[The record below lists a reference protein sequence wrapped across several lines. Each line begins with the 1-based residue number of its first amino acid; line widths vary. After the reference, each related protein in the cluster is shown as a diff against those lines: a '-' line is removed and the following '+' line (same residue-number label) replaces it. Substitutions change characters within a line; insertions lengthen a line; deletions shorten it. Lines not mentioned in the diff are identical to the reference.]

1 MQETSTNVV
10 ALNVPFMPNEQ
21 LQNSANNLLSAF
33 DDVHLHLEAK
43 VKTIVKLHKERKFPV
58 ARAMSEVT
66 LKYIIDQLVHIEAR
80 QSEFVEAL
88 DCLDDLDIAK
98 DKAERLAVELQAE
111 IDRQQ
116 QQIDELQTQL
126 DCVPNI
132 SHSDLA
138 ELREQANLLAKSEVT
153 CKQLQQTNTELQNQI
168 LALESLSEKANQADN
183 LTLSNQQ
190 LSEKNK
196 ALEEEVAQLKA
207 ERTSLS
213 QTITKQSQEIS
224 SFNKSKLSLET
235 NVNQQKKTIE
245 RLERKLKVKADSKK
259 STPSSKR
266 TQQPSGKSA
275 RNSVVTLAEIPS
287 NDPSPKT
294 SNSFLITRIPEQ
306 IGQNIENVG
315 LNLLDMKFTIM
326 VSDQNGVAINCLI
339 SEWLTPIMPY
349 STEMQQGWNYDIEQT
364 IHAEV
369 MNYVGKEF
377 PNYVKGIKELKH
389 LRIEPFAKRG
399 ALTKAQFEAL
409 KKAGVTTLFEAVCNS
424 FQCFVRAL
432 EVYKPGFTL
441 EEYSLLFGKLNMLA
455 RLSMKKVEKVPLI
468 TFEPVIK

>member
-1 MQETSTNVV
+1 MTN
-10 ALNVPFMPNEQ
+10 F
-21 LQNSANNLLSAF
+21 
-33 DDVHLHLEAK
+33 
-43 VKTIVKLHKERKFPV
+43 
-58 ARAMSEVT
+58 
-66 LKYIIDQLVHIEAR
+66 VHIEAR

-116 QQIDELQTQL
+116 KQIDELQTQL

-153 CKQLQQTNTELQNQI
+153 CKKLQQTNTELQNQL

-245 RLERKLKVKADSKK
+245 RLERKLKVKADSK
-259 STPSSKR
+259 SLFHL
-266 TQQPSGKSA
+266 
-275 RNSVVTLAEIPS
+275 RNVPS
-287 NDPSPKT
+287 NRAERVQE
-294 SNSFLITRIPEQ
+294 I
-306 IGQNIENVG
+306 
-315 LNLLDMKFTIM
+315 
-326 VSDQNGVAINCLI
+326 VS
-339 SEWLTPIMPY
+339 
-349 STEMQQGWNYDIEQT
+349 
-364 IHAEV
+364 
-369 MNYVGKEF
+369 
-377 PNYVKGIKELKH
+377 
-389 LRIEPFAKRG
+389 
-399 ALTKAQFEAL
+399 
-409 KKAGVTTLFEAVCNS
+409 
-424 FQCFVRAL
+424 
-432 EVYKPGFTL
+432 
-441 EEYSLLFGKLNMLA
+441 
-455 RLSMKKVEKVPLI
+455 
-468 TFEPVIK
+468 